1 VATYPAS
8 VRLLPNAVTLL
19 ALCSGLTAVQFALA
33 GRFDLCV
40 VAITAAAVF
49 DALDGGLARLLDA
62 SSRIGA
68 ELDSLS
74 DLVAFGVSP
83 ALLFYIWRLDGYRLG
98 WVVALVF
105 AVCMALRLARFN
117 TLIDAE
123 QRYPFAK
130 EFFVGVPA
138 PAAALIGGLPL
149 LLWLQLGDG
158 WWSAPLTVGLWALFA
173 AGLMVS
179 RLPTVSLKTARVPP
193 RLVAPTLVLV
203 GLGFA
208 LLIAAPFLLM
218 SAIAVGYLLVLPYT
232 IYRYEWLKRHPEA
245 WDVPTRERRAIARA
259 ARSARRLGLRSP
271 LRRRVAGG
279 ARTVARAV
287 FRPDEP
293 PRLPPSVAG
302 TGGTNGGPPNGTV
315 RRGAHARG
323 RRLGLRRR

>member
-1 VATYPAS
+1 VPTSRAS
-8 VRLLPNAVTLL
+8 VRLLPNAATVL
-19 ALCSGLTAVQFALA
+19 AMCSGLSAVNFALA

-40 VAITAAAVF
+40 AAIAAAAVF

-62 SSRIGA
+62 SSKIGA

-83 ALLFYIWRLDGYRLG
+83 ALLFYIWRLDDHRLG

-123 QRYPFAK
+123 QRWPFAK

-138 PAAALIGGLPL
+138 PAAALVGGLPL
-149 LLWLQLGDG
+149 LVWLQFGDG

-173 AGLMVS
+173 ALLMVS
-179 RLPTVSLKTARVPP
+179 RLPTISLKTARVPT
-193 RLVAPTLVLV
+193 RLVPPALVLV
-203 GLGFA
+203 GLAFA
-208 LLIAAPFLLM
+208 LLVAEPFLAM
-218 SAIAVGYLLVLPYT
+218 TAIAVGYLLLLPFT
-232 IYRYEWLKRHPEA
+232 IYRFEWLKRHPEA
-245 WDVPTRERRAIARA
+245 WDVPTRERRAVARA

-279 ARTVARAV
+279 ARNVARAV

-293 PRLPPSVAG
+293 PRPVPPRPP
-302 TGGTNGGPPNGTV
+302 TNGAATRGT
-315 RRGAHARG
+315 RDRG
-323 RRLGLRRR
+323 RARLGLRRR

>member
-1 VATYPAS
+1 MPSSRAS
-8 VRLLPNAVTLL
+8 VRLLPNAVTVL
-19 ALCSGLTAVQFALA
+19 ALCSGLSAVNFALA

-40 VAITAAAVF
+40 AAIVAAGVF

-62 SSRIGA
+62 SSKIGA

-83 ALLFYIWRLDGYRLG
+83 ALLFYIWRLDGNRLG

-123 QRYPFAK
+123 QRWPFAK

-138 PAAALIGGLPL
+138 PAAALVGGLPL

-173 AGLMVS
+173 ALLMVS
-179 RLPTVSLKTARVPP
+179 RLPSISLKTARVPT
-193 RLVAPTLVLV
+193 RFVAPALVLV
-203 GLGFA
+203 GLVFA
-208 LLIAAPFLLM
+208 LLVAEPFLAM
-218 SAIAVGYLLVLPYT
+218 SAIAVGYLLLLPFT
-232 IYRYEWLKRHPEA
+232 IYRFEWLKRHPEA
-245 WDVPTRERRAIARA
+245 WDVPTRERRAVARA

-279 ARTVARAV
+279 ARNVARAV

-293 PRLPPSVAG
+293 PRPAPPRPP
-302 TGGTNGGPPNGTV
+302 TNGASPRGTT
-315 RRGAHARG
+315 GRG

>member
-1 VATYPAS
+1 MPTSRAS
-8 VRLLPNAVTLL
+8 VRLLPNAVTVL
-19 ALCSGLTAVQFALA
+19 ALCSGLSAVNFALA

-40 VAITAAAVF
+40 AAIAAAAVF

-62 SSRIGA
+62 SSKIGA

-83 ALLFYIWRLDGYRLG
+83 ALLFYIWRLDGNRLG

-117 TLIDAE
+117 TLLDAE
-123 QRYPFAK
+123 QRWPFAK

-138 PAAALIGGLPL
+138 PAAALVGGLPL
-149 LLWLQLGDG
+149 LLWLQFGDG

-173 AGLMVS
+173 ALLMVS
-179 RLPTVSLKTARVPP
+179 RLPTISLKTARVPT
-193 RLVAPTLVLV
+193 RLVPPALVLV
-203 GLGFA
+203 GLAFA
-208 LLIAAPFLLM
+208 LLVAEPFLAM
-218 SAIAVGYLLVLPYT
+218 TAVAAGYLLLLPFT
-232 IYRYEWLKRHPEA
+232 IYRFEWLKRHPEA
-245 WDVPTRERRAIARA
+245 WDVPTRERRAVARA

-279 ARTVARAV
+279 ARNVARAV

-293 PRLPPSVAG
+293 PRPSPPRPP
-302 TGGTNGGPPNGTV
+302 TNGAAT
-315 RRGAHARG
+315 RG
-323 RRLGLRRR
+323 RTDRGRARLGLRRR